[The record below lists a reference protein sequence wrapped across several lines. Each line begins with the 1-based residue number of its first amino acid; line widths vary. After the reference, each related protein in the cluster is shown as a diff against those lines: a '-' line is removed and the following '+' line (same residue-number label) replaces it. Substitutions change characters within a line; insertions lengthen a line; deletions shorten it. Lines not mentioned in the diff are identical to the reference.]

1 MYGLRFFILRKRV
14 ICVNK
19 KKRISAALF
28 VLVLAILIFG
38 VKFYGYSKQTEPVEM
53 ITVNNEDLE
62 WNLIL
67 VNNANHIPKDYEV
80 SLITLSNGEQ
90 VDERIYPELQA
101 MFDDARASGLG
112 LFVAAGYRT
121 QETQQ
126 KLLDEKIKEYIREGY
141 SLSRAE
147 ALAAQWVAV
156 PGTSEHQLG
165 IAVDINADTDIS
177 SREEVY
183 EWLAE
188 NSYKYGFI
196 NRYPKDK
203 TRITGIANEPWHYR
217 YVGREAA
224 EEIYEK
230 GLCLEEYIEQL
241 Q

>member
-1 MYGLRFFILRKRV
+1 MRKR
-14 ICVNK
+14 N
-19 KKRISAALF
+19 ISAVLF
-28 VLVLAILIFG
+28 VLVLAILVFG
-38 VKFYGYSKQTEPVEM
+38 VKFYGYSKPREM
-53 ITVNNEDLE
+53 ISVNNSELA

-67 VNNANHIPKDYEV
+67 VNRANKIPKDYEV
-80 SLITLSNGEQ
+80 NLITLSNGEQ

-121 QETQQ
+121 GETQRT
-126 KLLDEKIKEYIREGY
+126 LLNEKIEEYRKDGYSDEK
-141 SLSRAE
+141 AE
-147 ALAAQWVAV
+147 ELAGEWVAV

-165 IAVDINADTDIS
+165 IAVDINADTQIS
-177 SREEVY
+177 SKYEVY

-196 NRYPKDK
+196 NRYPRDK
-203 TRITGIANEPWHYR
+203 VKITGIENEPWHYR

-224 EEIYEK
+224 EEMYAN
-230 GLCLEEYIEQL
+230 GFCLEEYIEQL